1 MGGAMIL
8 FVLDVPGGIDDDR
21 EEIVEA
27 ANFACNASC
36 KNLTSCVFF
45 KKIFLGTPFCM
56 FI

>member
-1 MGGAMIL
+1 MIL